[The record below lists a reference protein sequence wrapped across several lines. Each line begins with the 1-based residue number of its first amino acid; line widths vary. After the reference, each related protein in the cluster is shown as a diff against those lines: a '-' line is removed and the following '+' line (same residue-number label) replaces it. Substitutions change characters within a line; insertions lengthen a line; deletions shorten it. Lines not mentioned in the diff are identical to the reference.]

1 MRLVKING
9 RRNSSTSQFA
19 GVVTLFFRGRRASNE
34 QQHVYNERSP
44 SELLM

>member
-1 MRLVKING
+1 MRLDNKRSTNLIF
-9 RRNSSTSQFA
+9 SSA